1 MRELVSRCTD
11 RIWQARIPLPFPLRW
26 VNAYLVKDAEG
37 WTIIDPGLHTEEAIT
52 SWKQVI
58 SELSLSPRDIRQI
71 ILTHHHPD
79 HFGLAGWMQLQS
91 GAPVRMSAAGAEQ
104 TQRLWG
110 PAQPASALILEQ
122 FRTHGM
128 DEHVLTQMAQHMRDF
143 VSMVSPFPECIE
155 PIEEGQ
161 SLHFGDASWE
171 LIHTPG
177 HAYGHLCL
185 YDRSS
190 QTMFCGD
197 HVLPQITP
205 NVSLLPGVDDN
216 PLESFLAS
224 LASLE
229 SLPVKL
235 ALPGHREPFRTF
247 GERVLSL
254 QQHHVERLEQMRQLL
269 HEPLTV
275 YELCRRLFGQSMS
288 VHQLRFAM
296 AETLAHVACLEKRGQ
311 LRLVEQ
317 QPSMRYCS
325 LL

>member
-1 MRELVSRCTD
+1 MRELISACTD

-26 VNAYLVKDAEG
+26 VNAYLVKDDKG
-37 WTIIDPGLHTEEAIT
+37 WTVIDPGLHTEDAVAV
-52 SWKQVI
+52 WQQVLATLEI
-58 SELSLSPRDIRQI
+58 SLSDIRQI

-79 HFGLAGWMQLQS
+79 HFGLAGWMQARS

-104 TQRLWG
+104 TRKLWG
-110 PAQPASALILEQ
+110 LGQPASDLILEQ

-128 DEHVLTQMAQHMRDF
+128 EESILTQMAQHMRDF
-143 VSMVSPFPECIE
+143 VSMVSPFPERIE
-155 PIEEGQ
+155 LIEEGDT
-161 SLHFGDASWE
+161 LHFGGASWE

-190 QTMFCGD
+190 QTIICGD

-205 NVSLLPGVDDN
+205 NVSLLPGIDDD
-216 PLESFLAS
+216 PLQSFLAS
-224 LASLE
+224 LHSLE
-229 SLPVKL
+229 SLPVAL

-247 GERVLSL
+247 HERVLTL
-254 QQHHVERLEQMRQLL
+254 QQHHAERLEHIRGLL
-269 HEPLTV
+269 REPLTA
-275 YELCRRLFGQSMS
+275 YELCRRLFGESLS

-296 AETLAHVACLEKRGQ
+296 AETLAHVAYLEQRGE
-311 LRLVEQ
+311 LRLEEQ
-317 QPSMRYCS
+317 PALRYCS